1 MKMKS
6 YFAPTVQD
14 AMEQARQE
22 MGPEALLVNSRKA
35 PPEAQALGA
44 YEVVFAVLPE
54 APAPPA
60 EAGPA
65 PENPVLGELARLRNQ
80 MQDMVNALN
89 AHASH
94 WAVPAPEFAPIFAR
108 LVEND
113 FTIDI
118 ARKILAQAYSRL
130 NPNPG
135 SRPGRKPAFDGES
148 IENAVRAEIE
158 SLMEVDAS
166 LATPDERNRVMA
178 LVGPAGC
185 GKTTTLV
192 KLAVRYGLACSR
204 PVHLISADTRRIA
217 AVEQLRT
224 YAAIIGAGFEA
235 VETTRSLQQVIEA
248 NREKG
253 LILIDTPGYAAGDM
267 EEASELA
274 RFLTRQS
281 DVETHMVAPASM
293 RAADLSRTVDRFGIF
308 SPSRLIFT
316 QLDETSTFGAVVSE
330 SVRSGKPVS
339 FLTTGQQIP
348 DDIEPGYHQP
358 STGRIYLDVQRRRPF
373 QRLED
378 SAAHDA
384 RLCTAITPTRA
395 LRPTGS
401 GSSWSICPRCA
412 SSRAGFMSACRKTSA
427 WTISFPTASSA

>member
-1 MKMKS
+1 MRMKS
-6 YFAPTVQD
+6 YFAPSVQD
-14 AMEQARQE
+14 AMELARQE

-35 PPEAQALGA
+35 PPEAKGLGE

-54 APAPPA
+54 EPAAPTA

-65 PENPVLGELARLRNQ
+65 AADPVMGELARLRNQ
-80 MQDMVNALN
+80 VQDMVNALN

-113 FTIDI
+113 FTIDMT
-118 ARKILAQAYSRL
+118 RKILMQAHARL

-135 SRPGRKPAFDGES
+135 SRPGRKAAFDAES
-148 IENAVRAEIE
+148 VENAVRAEIE
-158 SLMEVDAS
+158 SLLEVDAS
-166 LATPDERNRVMA
+166 LAELDEKKRVVA
-178 LVGPAGC
+178 LVGLAGC

-204 PVHLISADTRRIA
+204 PVQLISADTKRIS
-217 AVEQLRT
+217 AVDQLRT

-253 LILIDTPGYAAGDM
+253 LILIDTPGYAAADM

-274 RFLTRQS
+274 RFLASQS
-281 DVETHMVAPASM
+281 SIEVHLVAPASM
-293 RAADLSRTVDRFGIF
+293 RAADLSRMVDRFGIF

-316 QLDETSTFGAVVSE
+316 QMDEASAFGGVVSE

-348 DDIEPGYHQP
+348 DDIEPAT
-358 STGRIYLDVQRRRPF
+358 TGRL
-373 QRLED
+373 LED
-378 SAAHDA
+378 LFRSSAEAALSAA
-384 RLCTAITPTRA
+384 
-395 LRPTGS
+395 
-401 GSSWSICPRCA
+401 
-412 SSRAGFMSACRKTSA
+412 
-427 WTISFPTASSA
+427 

>member
-1 MKMKS
+1 MKS
-6 YFAPTVQD
+6 YFAPSVQD
-14 AMEQARQE
+14 AMELARQE

-35 PPEAQALGA
+35 PPEAKGLGE

-54 APAPPA
+54 EPAAPTA

-65 PENPVLGELARLRNQ
+65 AADPVMGELARLRNQ
-80 MQDMVNALN
+80 VQDMVNALN

-113 FTIDI
+113 FTIDMT
-118 ARKILAQAYSRL
+118 RKILMQAHARL

-135 SRPGRKPAFDGES
+135 SRPGRKAAFDAES
-148 IENAVRAEIE
+148 VENAVRAEIE
-158 SLMEVDAS
+158 SLLEVDAS
-166 LATPDERNRVMA
+166 LAELDEKKRVVA
-178 LVGPAGC
+178 LVGLAGC

-204 PVHLISADTRRIA
+204 PVQLISADTKRIS
-217 AVEQLRT
+217 AVDQLRT

-253 LILIDTPGYAAGDM
+253 LILIDTPGYAAADM

-274 RFLTRQS
+274 RFLASQS
-281 DVETHMVAPASM
+281 SIEVHLVAPASM
-293 RAADLSRTVDRFGIF
+293 RAADLSRMVDRFGIF

-316 QLDETSTFGAVVSE
+316 QMDEASAFGGVVSE

-348 DDIEPGYHQP
+348 DDIEPAT
-358 STGRIYLDVQRRRPF
+358 TGRL
-373 QRLED
+373 LED
-378 SAAHDA
+378 LFRSSAEAALSAA
-384 RLCTAITPTRA
+384 
-395 LRPTGS
+395 
-401 GSSWSICPRCA
+401 
-412 SSRAGFMSACRKTSA
+412 
-427 WTISFPTASSA
+427 

>member
-1 MKMKS
+1 MRMKS

-35 PPEAQALGA
+35 PPEAQGLGE

-54 APAPPA
+54 QSAAQPA
-60 EAGPA
+60 EDSPSPA
-65 PENPVLGELARLRNQ
+65 DPVIGELALLRNQ
-80 MQDMVNALN
+80 VQDMVSALN

-118 ARKILAQAYSRL
+118 TRKILSQAHARL

-135 SRPGRKPAFDGES
+135 SRPGRKPAFDSES
-148 IENAVRAEIE
+148 IESAVRAEIE
-158 SLMEVDAS
+158 SLLEVDRS
-166 LATPDERNRVMA
+166 LAEPSEKTRVVA
-178 LVGPAGC
+178 LVGPAGS

-204 PVHLISADTRRIA
+204 PVQLISADTRRIGA
-217 AVEQLRT
+217 AEQLRT

-253 LILIDTPGYAAGDM
+253 LILIDTPGYGASDM

-274 RFLTRQS
+274 RFLARQS
-281 DVETHMVAPASM
+281 NIEIHLVVPASM
-293 RAADLSRTVDRFGIF
+293 RAADLGRTVDRFGIF
-308 SPSRLIFT
+308 SASRLIFT
-316 QLDETSTFGAVVSE
+316 QLDEASTFGAVVSE

-348 DDIEPGYHQP
+348 DDIEPATT
-358 STGRIYLDVQRRRPF
+358 SRL
-373 QRLED
+373 LED
-378 SAAHDA
+378 LFRGSTEAALSAA
-384 RLCTAITPTRA
+384 
-395 LRPTGS
+395 
-401 GSSWSICPRCA
+401 
-412 SSRAGFMSACRKTSA
+412 
-427 WTISFPTASSA
+427 